1 MAINATP
8 LNAYK
13 LNVLSSLAQQA
24 ANRREM
30 NEGLGVIAQGIDEGL
45 SRRKARNFFA
55 QFDDSEEEARIV
67 AQIKANEDRI
77 KELKDELQAL
87 GGE

>member
-30 NEGLGVIAQGIDEGL
+30 NEGLGAIAEGIDEGINQ
-45 SRRKARNFFA
+45 RKARDFFA
-55 QFDDSEEEARIV
+55 QFDDNEELRIEEEIRGIDERI
-67 AQIKANEDRI
+67 N
-77 KELKDELQAL
+77 ELKKEMEAI
-87 GGE
+87 

>member
-30 NEGLGVIAQGIDEGL
+30 NEGLGAIAEGIDEGL
-45 SRRKARNFFA
+45 YQRKARNFFA
-55 QFDDSEEEARIV
+55 QFDNNEEIRIEEEIRLIDERI
-67 AQIKANEDRI
+67 N
-77 KELKDELQAL
+77 ELKKKLE
-87 GGE
+87 EV

>member
-30 NEGLGVIAQGIDEGL
+30 NEGLGAIAEGIDEGINQ
-45 SRRKARNFFA
+45 RKARNFFA
-55 QFDDSEEEARIV
+55 QFDDNEEIRIEED
-67 AQIKANEDRI
+67 IRRIDERINELK
-77 KELKDELQAL
+77 KELE
-87 GGE
+87 EV

>member
-30 NEGLGVIAQGIDEGL
+30 NEGIAAIAEGIDEGL
-45 SRRKARNFFA
+45 NQRKARNFFA
-55 QFDDSEEEARIV
+55 QFDDNEEIRI
-67 AQIKANEDRI
+67 EDDIRRI
-77 KELKDELQAL
+77 DERIGELKKELEAI
-87 GGE
+87 

>member
-30 NEGLGVIAQGIDEGL
+30 NEGLGAIAEGIDDGL
-45 SRRKARNFFA
+45 NQRKARDFFA
-55 QFDDSEEEARIV
+55 QFDDNEEIRIEEEIRGIDERI
-67 AQIKANEDRI
+67 N
-77 KELKDELQAL
+77 ELKKEMEAI
-87 GGE
+87 

>member
-30 NEGLGVIAQGIDEGL
+30 NEGLGYIAQGIDEGL
-45 SRRKARNFFA
+45 NQRKARDFFA
-55 QFDDSEEEARIV
+55 QFDDNEEIRIEED
-67 AQIKANEDRI
+67 IRRIDERINELK
-77 KELKDELQAL
+77 KELE
-87 GGE
+87 EV

>member
-8 LNAYK
+8 LSAYK

-30 NEGLGVIAQGIDEGL
+30 NEGLGAIAEGIDEGINQ
-45 SRRKARNFFA
+45 RKARDFFA
-55 QFDDSEEEARIV
+55 QFDDNEELRIEED
-67 AQIKANEDRI
+67 IRRIDERINELK
-77 KELKDELQAL
+77 KELE
-87 GGE
+87 EV

>member
-30 NEGLGVIAQGIDEGL
+30 NEGLGAIAEGIDEGMNQ
-45 SRRKARNFFA
+45 RKARNFFA
-55 QFDDSEEEARIV
+55 QFDDNEEIRLEEEIKSYDE
-67 AQIKANEDRI
+67 QISELK
-77 KELKDELQAL
+77 KELEKI
-87 GGE
+87 

>member
-30 NEGLGVIAQGIDEGL
+30 NEGLGAIAEGIDDGL
-45 SRRKARNFFA
+45 NQRKARNFFA
-55 QFDDSEEEARIV
+55 QFDDNEEIRLEEEIKRYDE
-67 AQIKANEDRI
+67 QINELK
-77 KELKDELQAL
+77 KELEKI
-87 GGE
+87 

>member
-30 NEGLGVIAQGIDEGL
+30 NEGLGAISEGIDEGL
-45 SRRKARNFFA
+45 NQRKARNFFA
-55 QFDDSEEEARIV
+55 QFDNNDEI
-67 AQIKANEDRI
+67 RI
-77 KELKDELQAL
+77 KEDIRRIDERINELKKEL
-87 GGE
+87 EEV

>member
-24 ANRREM
+24 DNRREM
-30 NEGLGVIAQGIDEGL
+30 NEGLGAIAEGIDEGL
-45 SRRKARNFFA
+45 NQRKARDFFA
-55 QFDDSEEEARIV
+55 QFDNNEELRIEEEIRGIDERI
-67 AQIKANEDRI
+67 N
-77 KELKDELQAL
+77 ELKKEMEAI
-87 GGE
+87 

>member
-30 NEGLGVIAQGIDEGL
+30 NEGLGAIAEGIDEGINQ
-45 SRRKARNFFA
+45 RKARDFFA
-55 QFDDSEEEARIV
+55 QFDDNEEIRLEEEIRGFDERI
-67 AQIKANEDRI
+67 NELK
-77 KELKDELQAL
+77 KELEKI
-87 GGE
+87 

>member
-30 NEGLGVIAQGIDEGL
+30 NEGLGAIAEGIEEGFNQ
-45 SRRKARNFFA
+45 RKARDFFA
-55 QFDDSEEEARIV
+55 QFNDNDEIRIEEDIRRIDER
-67 AQIKANEDRI
+67 INELK
-77 KELKDELQAL
+77 KELE
-87 GGE
+87 EV

>member
-1 MAINATP
+1 MAINATR

-30 NEGLGVIAQGIDEGL
+30 NEGLGAIAEGIDEGL
-45 SRRKARNFFA
+45 NQRKARDFFA
-55 QFDDSEEEARIV
+55 QFDDNEEI
-67 AQIKANEDRI
+67 RI
-77 KELKDELQAL
+77 KEDIRRIDERINELKKEL
-87 GGE
+87 EDV

>member
-30 NEGLGVIAQGIDEGL
+30 NEGLGAIAEGIDEGL
-45 SRRKARNFFA
+45 NQRKARDFFA
-55 QFDDSEEEARIV
+55 QFDDNEEIRIEEEIRGIDE
-67 AQIKANEDRI
+67 QINELK
-77 KELKDELQAL
+77 KELEKV
-87 GGE
+87 

>member
-30 NEGLGVIAQGIDEGL
+30 NEGLGAIAEGIDEGINQ
-45 SRRKARNFFA
+45 RKARDFFA
-55 QFDDSEEEARIV
+55 QFDDNEEIRLEEEIKSYDE
-67 AQIKANEDRI
+67 QINELK
-77 KELKDELQAL
+77 KELEKI
-87 GGE
+87 

>member
-24 ANRREM
+24 DNRREM
-30 NEGLGVIAQGIDEGL
+30 NEGLGAIAEGIDEGL
-45 SRRKARNFFA
+45 NQRKARDFFA
-55 QFDDSEEEARIV
+55 QFNDNDEIRIEEDIRRI
-67 AQIKANEDRI
+67 NERI
-77 KELKDELQAL
+77 NELKKELE
-87 GGE
+87 EI

>member
-30 NEGLGVIAQGIDEGL
+30 NEGLGAIAEGIDEGL
-45 SRRKARNFFA
+45 NQRKARNFFA
-55 QFDDSEEEARIV
+55 QFDDNEEIRLEEKIKSYDE
-67 AQIKANEDRI
+67 QINELK
-77 KELKDELQAL
+77 KELEKI
-87 GGE
+87 

>member
-30 NEGLGVIAQGIDEGL
+30 NEGLGAIAEGIDEGL
-45 SRRKARNFFA
+45 NQRKARDFFA
-55 QFDDSEEEARIV
+55 QFDNNEELRIEEEIRGIDERI
-67 AQIKANEDRI
+67 N
-77 KELKDELQAL
+77 ELKKEMEAI
-87 GGE
+87 

>member
-30 NEGLGVIAQGIDEGL
+30 NEGLAAIAEGIDEGL
-45 SRRKARNFFA
+45 NQRKARDFFA
-55 QFDDSEEEARIV
+55 QFDNNEEILLEEEIRRYDERIN
-67 AQIKANEDRI
+67 KLK
-77 KELKDELQAL
+77 KELE
-87 GGE
+87 EV

>member
-24 ANRREM
+24 DNRREM
-30 NEGLGVIAQGIDEGL
+30 NEGLAAIAEGIDEGL
-45 SRRKARNFFA
+45 NQRKTRNFFA
-55 QFDDSEEEARIV
+55 QFNDEFRIEEEIRSIDERI
-67 AQIKANEDRI
+67 NELK
-77 KELKDELQAL
+77 KELEKV
-87 GGE
+87 

>member
-30 NEGLGVIAQGIDEGL
+30 NEGLGAIAEGIDEGINQ
-45 SRRKARNFFA
+45 RKARDFFA
-55 QFDDSEEEARIV
+55 QFDDNEEIRLEEEIRGIDERI
-67 AQIKANEDRI
+67 NELK
-77 KELKDELQAL
+77 KELE
-87 GGE
+87 EV

>member
-1 MAINATP
+1 MALNATP

-30 NEGLGVIAQGIDEGL
+30 NEGLGAIAEGIDEGL
-45 SRRKARNFFA
+45 NQRKARDFFA
-55 QFDDSEEEARIV
+55 QFDDNDEIRIEEDIRRIDER
-67 AQIKANEDRI
+67 INELK
-77 KELKDELQAL
+77 KELE
-87 GGE
+87 EV

>member
-30 NEGLGVIAQGIDEGL
+30 NEGLGAIAEGIDEGMNQ
-45 SRRKARNFFA
+45 RKARNFFA
-55 QFDDSEEEARIV
+55 QFDNNEEIRLEEEIKSYDE
-67 AQIKANEDRI
+67 QINELK
-77 KELKDELQAL
+77 KELEKI
-87 GGE
+87 

>member
-30 NEGLGVIAQGIDEGL
+30 NKGLGAIAEGIDEGL
-45 SRRKARNFFA
+45 NQRKARNFFA
-55 QFDDSEEEARIV
+55 QFDDNDEIRIEEYIRRIDER
-67 AQIKANEDRI
+67 INELK
-77 KELKDELQAL
+77 KELE
-87 GGE
+87 EI

>member
-30 NEGLGVIAQGIDEGL
+30 NEGLGAIAEGIDEGL
-45 SRRKARNFFA
+45 NQRKARDFFA
-55 QFDDSEEEARIV
+55 QFDDNEEIRIEED
-67 AQIKANEDRI
+67 IRRIDKRINELK
-77 KELKDELQAL
+77 KELE
-87 GGE
+87 EV

>member
-30 NEGLGVIAQGIDEGL
+30 NEGLGAIAEGVEEGINQ
-45 SRRKARNFFA
+45 RKARDFFA
-55 QFDDSEEEARIV
+55 QFDDNEELRLEEEIRGIDE
-67 AQIKANEDRI
+67 QIN
-77 KELKDELQAL
+77 ELKKKLE
-87 GGE
+87 EV

>member
-8 LNAYK
+8 LSAYK

-30 NEGLGVIAQGIDEGL
+30 NEGLGAIAEGIDEGL
-45 SRRKARNFFA
+45 NQRKARDFFA
-55 QFDDSEEEARIV
+55 QFDNNDEIRIEEDIRRIDER
-67 AQIKANEDRI
+67 INELK
-77 KELKDELQAL
+77 KELE
-87 GGE
+87 EV

>member
-30 NEGLGVIAQGIDEGL
+30 NEGLGAIAEGIDEGMNQ
-45 SRRKARNFFA
+45 RKARNFFA
-55 QFDDSEEEARIV
+55 QFDDNDEIRIEEDIRRIDER
-67 AQIKANEDRI
+67 INELK
-77 KELKDELQAL
+77 KELE
-87 GGE
+87 EV

>member
-30 NEGLGVIAQGIDEGL
+30 NEGLGAIAEGIDEGINQ
-45 SRRKARNFFA
+45 RKARDFFA
-55 QFDDSEEEARIV
+55 QFDDNDEIRIEEDIRRIDER
-67 AQIKANEDRI
+67 INELK
-77 KELKDELQAL
+77 KELEAV
-87 GGE
+87 

>member
-13 LNVLSSLAQQA
+13 LHVLSSLAQQA

-30 NEGLGVIAQGIDEGL
+30 NEGLGAIAEGIDEGL
-45 SRRKARNFFA
+45 NQRKARDFFA
-55 QFDDSEEEARIV
+55 QFDNNEELRIEEEIRGIDERI
-67 AQIKANEDRI
+67 N
-77 KELKDELQAL
+77 ELKKEMEAI
-87 GGE
+87 

>member
-30 NEGLGVIAQGIDEGL
+30 NEGLGAIAEGIEEGL
-45 SRRKARNFFA
+45 NQRKARDFFA
-55 QFDDSEEEARIV
+55 QFNDDDEIRIEEDIRRIDER
-67 AQIKANEDRI
+67 INELK
-77 KELKDELQAL
+77 KELE
-87 GGE
+87 EV

>member
-13 LNVLSSLAQQA
+13 LNILSSLAQQA

-30 NEGLGVIAQGIDEGL
+30 NEGLGAIAEGIEEGL
-45 SRRKARNFFA
+45 NQRKARDFFA
-55 QFDDSEEEARIV
+55 QFNDDDEIRIEEEIRRIDER
-67 AQIKANEDRI
+67 INELK
-77 KELKDELQAL
+77 KELE
-87 GGE
+87 EV

>member
-24 ANRREM
+24 DNRREM
-30 NEGLGVIAQGIDEGL
+30 NEGLGAIAEGIDEGL
-45 SRRKARNFFA
+45 NQRKARNFFA
-55 QFDDSEEEARIV
+55 QFDNNEEIRLEEEIRGIDERI
-67 AQIKANEDRI
+67 N
-77 KELKDELQAL
+77 ELKKQLE
-87 GGE
+87 EV

>member
-30 NEGLGVIAQGIDEGL
+30 NEGLGAIAEGIDEGL
-45 SRRKARNFFA
+45 NQRKARNFFA
-55 QFDDSEEEARIV
+55 QFDDNEEIRIEED
-67 AQIKANEDRI
+67 IRRIDERINELK
-77 KELKDELQAL
+77 KELE
-87 GGE
+87 EV

>member
-30 NEGLGVIAQGIDEGL
+30 NEGLGAIAQGIDEGL
-45 SRRKARNFFA
+45 NQRKARDFFA
-55 QFDDSEEEARIV
+55 QFDDNEEIRIEEEIRGIDERIDEL
-67 AQIKANEDRI
+67 K
-77 KELKDELQAL
+77 KELE
-87 GGE
+87 EV